1 MNVLNR
7 DDVQEALYES
17 GRNWNIDAII
27 DEAEYHAM
35 INGEF
40 DEDFTYEDRDTEYRF
55 ECLKPTTY
63 IYDEEGELVQGMD
76 DEEYWLE
83 WIQDKKT
90 GRDIYRKSSPQYEE
104 MFKDT
109 RKASANKAQGVK
121 ADEKKEVF
129 VYKAM
134 DVNGNGVFKVFYD
147 DGTYEI
153 LKGGRAYER
162 SWGDYDKFVSM
173 ETLRHAT
180 APPKGKARKAS
191 ARNVKAALSKE
202 KVIEIAENLYWG
214 VRDYGDVVEFEFS
227 SPAGEDFVFSVDADN
242 VADNVW
248 EYAQNF
254 DAEEHAREVM
264 DMPGAPSLRELL
276 EDADEIKRELEL
288 LADEIWGAE
297 VDKIRME
304 DIVGSVRRK
313 SGARRAARKPVNAS
327 VTPCFDKYVELL
339 GEVLDVRQEAVA
351 LALFLSDDE
360 VYDMAVMNEFYE
372 SDIEKDYSDP
382 RFYTNYLLDLVDEGV
397 LDAYDVVNAIIRY
410 MSEDDLRR
418 YMEIYELTNLMDDD
432 EYDEYED

>member
-1 MNVLNR
+1 MNALNR

-63 IYDEEGELVQGMD
+63 IYDEEGELVQGMG

-90 GRDIYRKSSPQYEE
+90 GRDIYRKYSPQYEE

-109 RKASANKAQGVK
+109 RKASENKAQGVK

-153 LKGGRAYER
+153 LRGGRAYER
-162 SWGDYDKFVSM
+162 SLGDYDKFVSM

-180 APPKGKARKAS
+180 APPKGTARKAS
-191 ARNVKAALSKE
+191 ARGVKADSQKHKMRLYNDLTVEQLEKE
-202 KVIEIAENLYWG
+202 KARQEKYLKYYLAQPDRWKVEGYIKQCYKIINACNMAIKALNDADTEDVEGSALRKRAYKKTLNRKCASSYNLYNG
-214 VRDYGDVVEFEFS
+214 DDPKKVLKRYVPDKYTAEQFDVVRNAGKMDEFAEYLDWKH
-227 SPAGEDFVFSVDADN
+227 PLGVTDKDIDFA
-242 VADNVW
+242 
-248 EYAQNF
+248 
-254 DAEEHAREVM
+254 
-264 DMPGAPSLRELL
+264 L
-276 EDADEIKRELEL
+276 ETL
-288 LADEIWGAE
+288 W
-297 VDKIRME
+297 
-304 DIVGSVRRK
+304 
-313 SGARRAARKPVNAS
+313 
-327 VTPCFDKYVELL
+327 
-339 GEVLDVRQEAVA
+339 
-351 LALFLSDDE
+351 DE
-360 VYDMAVMNEFYE
+360 VCEY
-372 SDIEKDYSDP
+372 
-382 RFYTNYLLDLVDEGV
+382 LDLP
-397 LDAYDVVNAIIRY
+397 
-410 MSEDDLRR
+410 
-418 YMEIYELTNLMDDD
+418 YEV
-432 EYDEYED
+432 